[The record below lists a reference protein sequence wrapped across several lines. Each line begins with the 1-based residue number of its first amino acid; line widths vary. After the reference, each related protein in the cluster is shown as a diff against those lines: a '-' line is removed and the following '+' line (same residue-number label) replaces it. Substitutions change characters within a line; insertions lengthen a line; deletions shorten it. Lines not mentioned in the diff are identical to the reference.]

1 MSKKTINIV
10 SICLGMVD
18 FGPVV
23 DSSILSVPRILMPYI
38 DYSFSLAYG
47 DERDMQYTF
56 FSGIINALVL
66 AIDTNDWYTVAEIL
80 TGKAYRDWENDDKY
94 STPYENYI
102 GDESYRV
109 NNELLNT

>member
-1 MSKKTINIV
+1 M
-10 SICLGMVD
+10 LL
-18 FGPVV
+18 P
-23 DSSILSVPRILMPYI
+23 
-38 DYSFSLAYG
+38 
-47 DERDMQYTF
+47 
-56 FSGIINALVL
+56 
-66 AIDTNDWYTVAEIL
+66 WYTVAEIL